1 MKQIPKDMIV
11 PAWRRDI
18 SNSRNVA
25 WLLRNLTVQNKH
37 HPDLGETI
45 NMLMVEWTILATTS
59 NSDLNIGA

>member
-1 MKQIPKDMIV
+1 MIV